1 MSDAPAHQLFVLVP
15 PIDEGAAKLPE
26 PLCVV
31 QVALEGRISR
41 QSVLNSLSRGQRAGG
56 DLIPWLVSQQYQDED
71 FAGLSGA
78 RVVRIA
84 TNPEYVN
91 MGYGSRALEL
101 LIDFYEGKFTSLS
114 EDLSDPQDEM
124 VRVTDAELTDSNLLD
139 DNVHVRDIR
148 SMPPLFSKLS
158 ERRPDA
164 LDYVGVSY
172 GLTPSLHKFWKR
184 SSFVPVYLRQTPNEL
199 TGEHSCVML
208 RGLSTGSSDIS
219 WLGAF
224 ARDYHKRFLALLS
237 YQFRE
242 FPSVLSLSI
251 CESASA
257 GEKLDSSII
266 PPPLRKTDLDAALSP
281 FDLKRLD
288 SYSNNLLDYHVILDM
303 VPTIAEYYFSGRLG
317 GRVNL
322 SGVQQSVLIAIG
334 LQRKKL
340 EDLEKELSLPPSQLL
355 AMFLKIMRKMS
366 TYFRALVEGAVAD
379 TLPSERVPIAQETAD
394 AHEEVAD
401 ERFQPLD
408 AGLEDELREGGEQVN
423 DELREK
429 QKALIDALPLDK

>member
-1 MSDAPAHQLFVLVP
+1 
-15 PIDEGAAKLPE
+15 
-26 PLCVV
+26 PLCVI

-114 EDLSDPQDEM
+114 EDLSDPQEEM
-124 VRVTDAELTDSNLLD
+124 VRVTDAELNESNLLD

-219 WLGAF
+219 WLGA
-224 ARDYHKRFLALLS
+224 
-237 YQFRE
+237 
-242 FPSVLSLSI
+242 
-251 CESASA
+251 
-257 GEKLDSSII
+257 
-266 PPPLRKTDLDAALSP
+266 
-281 FDLKRLD
+281 
-288 SYSNNLLDYHVILDM
+288 
-303 VPTIAEYYFSGRLG
+303 
-317 GRVNL
+317 
-322 SGVQQSVLIAIG
+322 
-334 LQRKKL
+334 
-340 EDLEKELSLPPSQLL
+340 
-355 AMFLKIMRKMS
+355 
-366 TYFRALVEGAVAD
+366 
-379 TLPSERVPIAQETAD
+379 
-394 AHEEVAD
+394 
-401 ERFQPLD
+401 
-408 AGLEDELREGGEQVN
+408 
-423 DELREK
+423 
-429 QKALIDALPLDK
+429 